1 MRGEDI
7 HFEVFVKRSRKD
19 EWKLLGAFPEKV
31 AAMEAAQNAVVAN
44 PAGSVRVT
52 KEKFNAESREFHAF
66 TIFEHGA
73 DKFADDGRADR
84 TSALPCSG
92 PADLVTAHARHT
104 IGRALKNW
112 LDRKSATVLELL
124 HRVDLVEELEATGTE
139 MQHAVQKVAVAQAQ
153 SSDSNVQHFVKQIN
167 QLVQQ
172 AVEKLYT
179 EVRADSFPT
188 LKKGELAATV
198 GKIAKSPDRER
209 KLRGAVAGR
218 LKSSKDWKAKFQR
231 LLDLADEA
239 HSIKDTMPWAINVIG
254 EFIGEVSA
262 VSAAR
267 QVLMQTPNDL
277 GDELDALTDIFCA
290 CSPATAALSAPGERL
305 AWYFG
310 EDLFGEARATFAEAI
325 LKELRGPKRLRPS
338 NLESELEL
346 NRTLAD
352 RLVVNSR
359 GLIDPAN
366 IAEAFVMRSSRLL
379 EPEAVEK
386 LLESAEHP
394 GEEIERL
401 IRLEDHIVGDANKR
415 KLASYI
421 RAQCGTHGAETHFL
435 FGSDA
440 PVRRLSAL
448 CRLRK
453 ALDGADFDKADH
465 TAIAERF
472 ELIAVAIEEREKVF
486 QQVEKRAVSALE
498 KAYTLLRMAALDVLP
513 PGKLVDDAVMRA
525 KRQLASAEAREAI
538 ASDPEA
544 RKRAAEIAK
553 LLGALKPKEKEDA
566 AAA

>member
-1 MRGEDI
+1 MSGGDI

-31 AAMEAAQNAVVAN
+31 AAMEAAQNAVMSH
-44 PAGSVRVT
+44 PTGSVRVT
-52 KEKFNAESREFHAF
+52 KEKFDEEKREFHAF

-112 LDRKSATVLELL
+112 LERKSATVLELL

-188 LKKGELAATV
+188 LKKGELAATA
-198 GKIAKSPDRER
+198 GKIARCPDRER
-209 KLRGAVAGR
+209 KLRGAVAAR
-218 LKSSKDWKAKFQR
+218 LKSAKDWKAKFQR

-239 HSIKDTMPWAINVIG
+239 HPIKDTMPWAINVVG

-262 VSAAR
+262 VAAAR
-267 QVLMQTPNDL
+267 QVLMKTPADL
-277 GDELDALTDIFCA
+277 GEELDALTDIFCA
-290 CSPATAALSAPGERL
+290 CTPATSGLSGPGERL

-310 EDLFGEARATFAEAI
+310 EDLFGEARAAFAETI

-352 RLVVNSR
+352 RLVAHSR

-394 GEEIERL
+394 GDEIDRL

-421 RAQCGTHGAETHFL
+421 RAQCGTHAAESYFL
-435 FGSDA
+435 FGSEA

-448 CRLRK
+448 ARLRK
-453 ALDGADFDKADH
+453 SLDEAEFDKSDYA
-465 TAIAERF
+465 AIAERF

-486 QQVEKRAVSALE
+486 EQIERRSTPPLE
-498 KAYTLLRMAALDVLP
+498 KAFTLLRMAALDVLP
-513 PGKLVDDAVMRA
+513 PGRLVEDAVKRA
-525 KRQLASAEAREAI
+525 KRQLASPDARDAI
-538 ASDPEA
+538 ASDPES
-544 RKRAAEIAK
+544 RKRAGEIAK
-553 LLGALKPKEKEDA
+553 LLAALKPKEESVA
-566 AAA
+566 AA